1 MKATGPTRLEARKT
15 IALLEMRA
23 RKEKR
28 GFWEKL
34 AEETGK
40 PRRRRAEVSAG
51 KLEMIA
57 RKAKGKIL
65 VVPGKVLGNGVLE
78 SALQVVAVE
87 FSLGAKKKILE
98 KKGKCVPMRE
108 FALSGKHENAV
119 IVK

>member
-15 IALLEMRA
+15 IALLEIRA

-28 GFWEKL
+28 AFWGKL
-34 AEETGK
+34 AEECGK
-40 PRRRRAEVSAG
+40 PRRRRAEVGVG
-51 KLEMIA
+51 KLEVIA

-65 VVPGKVLGNGVLE
+65 VVPGKVLGSGMLE

-87 FSLGAKKKILE
+87 FSQGAKKKILE

-108 FALSGKHENAV
+108 FALGGKHESAV